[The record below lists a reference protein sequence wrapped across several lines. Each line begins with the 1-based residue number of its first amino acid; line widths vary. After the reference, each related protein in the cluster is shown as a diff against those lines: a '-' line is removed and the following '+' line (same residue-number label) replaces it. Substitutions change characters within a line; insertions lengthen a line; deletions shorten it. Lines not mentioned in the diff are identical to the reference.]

1 MELSVT
7 PEIEADLRTTVAS
20 LSVKIS
26 CQELLLLALLPMLQQ
41 HQKDAILDHLDAPE
55 RGEVL
60 PSRLVDQGDV
70 ERETRLWIETMRYSL
85 QG

>member
-41 HQKDAILDHLDAPE
+41 HQKDAILDHLDALE

-70 ERETRLWIETMRYSL
+70 EREMRLWIETMRYSL
-85 QG
+85 QS